1 MPADLYRLAEG
12 WLELESDPGLFTLLL
27 EDFGCK
33 GIQVEEIY
41 DLAKP
46 IEGTVFGFIF
56 LFKWVEERRGR
67 WRMRSDQNGSG
78 VLTEQNFIE
87 DETVVNEMFF
97 AQQMVPN
104 SCATHALLSVLLN
117 CPHIQLGPVLSRFQV
132 FYRIFSRSSID
143 CCYCSVRQTDTKH
156 MSPENKG
163 HAIGNCPE
171 LARAHNSHAAPSHE
185 IENKFSTT
193 SRPSNLSATQR
204 TSALDAFH
212 FASYVPINGRLI
224 ELDGLKRWPI
234 DHGSIE
240 DEYWTEKFRKV
251 IRQRLERET
260 QSSDGNDIRYN
271 LMAVVPDKRV
281 HYLNKLNILKTNRH
295 IVLEA
300 LQEITRPTRLPT
312 PLDYHNYSKY
322 PEIKIKPQ
330 NDFLE
335 LTKTDDNNNKNNE
348 NKASEQQKQQNCVQI
363 REPLTISIAED
374 SVRSDLRLPLSIQTS
389 ISPTPSSS
397 SSTDTSSEIG
407 SAFNSPNNTSCDNTD
422 ERINQ
427 MIVCKV
433 FRKPKPEST
442 ATNDLS
448 SPPPLCSTAQTNSS
462 PQSLSSDSPPVRSGA
477 PTKAFTAVDLVALLK
492 NLEVDISSTE
502 NNLKEE
508 LENRRKYRIDDSRRT
523 HDYDQ
528 FITTFL
534 AMLAERRKLVE
545 LVERDLAGVATTS
558 TASTDAHK
566 RSNSPPVS
574 PTQLIASLMASMN
587 STKSVAVNA
596 NANTNRNSNSNAVA
610 NTTNNTNSTSS
621 ANCVSKS
628 KKRKKRIRKHSRKL
642 KKV

>member
-1 MPADLYRLAEG
+1 
-12 WLELESDPGLFTLLL
+12 
-27 EDFGCK
+27 
-33 GIQVEEIY
+33 
-41 DLAKP
+41 
-46 IEGTVFGFIF
+46 
-56 LFKWVEERRGR
+56 
-67 WRMRSDQNGSG
+67 
-78 VLTEQNFIE
+78 
-87 DETVVNEMFF
+87 
-97 AQQMVPN
+97 
-104 SCATHALLSVLLN
+104 
-117 CPHIQLGPVLSRFQV
+117 
-132 FYRIFSRSSID
+132 
-143 CCYCSVRQTDTKH
+143 

-163 HAIGNCPE
+163 YAIGNCPE
-171 LARAHNSHAAPSHE
+171 LARAHNSHAASSHE
-185 IENKFSTT
+185 IENKFTT
-193 SRPSNLSATQR
+193 SSRPSNLSATQR
-204 TSALDAFH
+204 SSALDAFH

-260 QSSDGNDIRYN
+260 QSSEGNDIRYN

-322 PEIKIKPQ
+322 PEINIKPQ
-330 NDFLE
+330 NELLE
-335 LTKTDDNNNKNNE
+335 TTKTDDNNNKNND
-348 NKASEQQKQQNCVQI
+348 NKTPEERQSSNEV

-433 FRKPKPEST
+433 FNRKPKPEST
-442 ATNDLS
+442 TSNELS
-448 SPPPLCSTAQTNSS
+448 SPTPLSCSTTPTSSSTQSQPTASPPL
-462 PQSLSSDSPPVRSGA
+462 RSGT
-477 PTKAFTAVDLVALLK
+477 PSKAFTAVDLVALLK
-492 NLEVDISSTE
+492 NLEVDINSTE

-508 LENRRKYRIDDSRRT
+508 LEKRRKYRIDDSRRT
-523 HDYDQ
+523 HNYDQ

-558 TASTDAHK
+558 TTGSDSQK
-566 RSNSPPVS
+566 RPNSPPVS

-587 STKSVAVNA
+587 NA
-596 NANTNRNSNSNAVA
+596 NNIPINPTINRNSNVNAVS
-610 NTTNNTNSTSS
+610 NSNSTP
-621 ANCVSKS
+621 NCVNKS
-628 KKRKKRIRKHSRKL
+628 KKRKKRLRKHSRKM

>member
-1 MPADLYRLAEG
+1 MPHELYRLSEG

-56 LFKWVEERRGR
+56 LFKWVEEQRRGR
-67 WRMRSDQNGSG
+67 WRMRAEQNGSAVG
-78 VLTEQNFIE
+78 SQTPDVIE
-87 DETVVNEMFF
+87 NEELVNQMFF

-117 CPHIQLGPVLSRFQV
+117 CPHIQLGSVLHRFQK
-132 FYRIFSRSSID
+132 
-143 CCYCSVRQTDTKH
+143 DTQF

-163 HAIGNCPE
+163 YAIGNCPE
-171 LARAHNSHAAPSHE
+171 LARAHNSHAAHCHDISS
-185 IENKFSTT
+185 ENRFGSS
-193 SRPSNLSATQR
+193 SRQTNLTATQR
-204 TSALDAFH
+204 SQSIDAFH

-240 DEYWTEKFRKV
+240 DEYWTEKFRRV

-260 QSSDGNDIRYN
+260 QPSEGNDIRYN

-281 HYLNKLNILKTNRH
+281 NYLTKLNILKTNRH

-322 PEIKIKPQ
+322 PEIDIKPQ
-330 NDFLE
+330 NEFLE
-335 LTKTDDNNNKNNE
+335 DNNKTNGNHNN
-348 NKASEQQKQQNCVQI
+348 QNINYQINDTIDNMDNNSNEI
-363 REPLTISIAED
+363 REPLTISINEEN
-374 SVRSDLRLPLSIQTS
+374 VRNDLRLPLSIQTS

-407 SAFNSPNNTSCDNTD
+407 SAFNSPNNTSCDNLD

-427 MIVCKV
+427 MFVCKLFNNRKSKSDQSPV
-433 FRKPKPEST
+433 FNEHPIKSPSNHNSQPLPSLPSPSVT
-442 ATNDLS
+442 CITNHSSSSSLVSPNLS
-448 SPPPLCSTAQTNSS
+448 LTTPS
-462 PQSLSSDSPPVRSGA
+462 
-477 PTKAFTAVDLVALLK
+477 KAFTAVDLVALLK
-492 NLEVDISSTE
+492 NLEVDIQSTE
-502 NNLKEE
+502 TNLKEE
-508 LENRRKYRIDDSRRT
+508 LEKRRKYRIDDSRRT
-523 HDYDQ
+523 HNYDT

-534 AMLAERRKLVE
+534 TMLAERGQLAD
-545 LVERDLAGVATTS
+545 LIERDLGVNTS
-558 TASTDAHK
+558 ISNCTPNEQK
-566 RSNSPPVS
+566 R
-574 PTQLIASLMASMN
+574 LN
-587 STKSVAVNA
+587 STQVVPQTLITSIKSSMSN
-596 NANTNRNSNSNAVA
+596 NNSNNISN
-610 NTTNNTNSTSS
+610 NNN
-621 ANCVSKS
+621 
-628 KKRKKRIRKHSRKL
+628 II
-642 KKV
+642 